1 MKNERSA
8 TWEDITPEKAE
19 GLLEMNI
26 SNRAVKKQVVERYA
40 KDMASGNW
48 KENGVPIVIGS
59 DGTVKDGQHRLLA
72 IKTSGVTLH
81 NQLLVIIPAED
92 ANAYDIGTAR
102 TFADV
107 ATFEGYGDNPAFRCN
122 TLCAAFNVARFIG
135 KENREKLYATVSKV
149 DTLHEMIKYQ
159 EELTW
164 VYQNFCGN
172 TMAKITNAG
181 TTAAILNAYLSGYPK
196 EKLARFCD
204 VLKSGCSVCTNE
216 ITIVA
221 LRNYLL
227 KSEMTK
233 GGRKFAFDIYYKVQK
248 SLYNYKN
255 DIIVNRVVACNTE
268 HYKFIEK
275 ECIKNV

>member
-19 GLLEMNI
+19 GLLEMNNG
-26 SNRAVKKQVVERYA
+26 NRAVKKRVVEKYA

-72 IKTSGVTLH
+72 IIMSGVTLH

-92 ANAYDIGTAR
+92 ANAYDIGSAR

-135 KENREKLYATVSKV
+135 KENRETLYATVSKV

-159 EELTW
+159 EEL
-164 VYQNFCGN
+164 
-172 TMAKITNAG
+172 KI
-181 TTAAILNAYLSGYPK
+181 
-196 EKLARFCD
+196 
-204 VLKSGCSVCTNE
+204 
-216 ITIVA
+216 
-221 LRNYLL
+221 
-227 KSEMTK
+227 
-233 GGRKFAFDIYYKVQK
+233 GRAHV
-248 SLYNYKN
+248 
-255 DIIVNRVVACNTE
+255 
-268 HYKFIEK
+268 
-275 ECIKNV
+275 